1 MIRNSIAQPIVD
13 TAVKAFE
20 NSYDPS
26 KPTIQ
31 YIFHNHWDEFCEYLK
46 DHPEIT
52 VRPVVFSE
60 VDKMIVCGTLDMGFE
75 VYECPTCHRHHVIAY
90 TCKSRFCPS
99 CGIKATKIRAFHI
112 SNSTLN
118 VKHRHIVFTIDERL
132 RPYFKKHR
140 DWLCFLFD
148 SAWEAIYYV
157 FRTGYARKNDVF
169 IPGAIITL
177 HTFGRALNWNPHV
190 HCLVTEGGM
199 SYNNCYKHIQY
210 INYETLR
217 KAFMKQ
223 LLDKMR
229 DALPKGS
236 KEYKQ
241 FMDLRVN
248 LYKLD
253 SNGFYVYAPPVNVKG
268 DGKNQVVQY
277 IIRYAGRP
285 PMAQSRITSYDFSN
299 KSISYWYE
307 DHKTHKYIEVSEHIF
322 QFFLKL
328 IQHIPETQ
336 FKLVR
341 YFGLYASC
349 DHHHK
354 EPIKRLLSKSKSFFK
369 KPKYYRLD
377 LISTFGV
384 DPFLCTCGSFMEF
397 VDSFIPSKFRSFSF
411 EDP

>member
-1 MIRNSIAQPIVD
+1 MIRDTIVQPIVR
-13 TAVKAFE
+13 TAIKAFE
-20 NSYDPS
+20 RPHNPS
-26 KPTIQ
+26 KPTLQ
-31 YIFHNHWDEFCEYLK
+31 SIFHYHWKDFCKYL
-46 DHPEIT
+46 DTHPEISI
-52 VRPVVFSE
+52 RPIVFNE
-60 VDKMIVCGTLDMGFE
+60 VERMIACGTLDMGFE
-75 VYECPTCHRHHVIAY
+75 VYECPNCHNHHIIAY

-99 CGIKATKIRAFHI
+99 CGLKMTKMRAIHI

-140 DWLCFLFD
+140 DWLSFLFD
-148 SAWEAIYYV
+148 SAWEALHYV

-199 SYNNCYKHIQY
+199 ANNNCYKHIQF

-229 DALPKGS
+229 NALPKGS

-241 FMDLRVN
+241 FMTLRVN
-248 LYKLD
+248 LYRLD
-253 SNGFYVYAPPVNVKG
+253 SNGFYVYAPPVHVKG
-268 DGKNQVVQY
+268 DGKKQVVQY

-307 DHKTHKYIEVSEHIF
+307 DHKTNKYILVSEHIF
-322 QFFLKL
+322 LFFLKL
-328 IQHIPETQ
+328 IQHIPERQ
-336 FKLVR
+336 FKMVR

-354 EPIKRLLSKSKSFFK
+354 EPIKRLLSNTKSFFK

-377 LISTFGV
+377 LISSFGV

-397 VDSFIPSKFRSFSF
+397 VDSFIPSKFRSFSL